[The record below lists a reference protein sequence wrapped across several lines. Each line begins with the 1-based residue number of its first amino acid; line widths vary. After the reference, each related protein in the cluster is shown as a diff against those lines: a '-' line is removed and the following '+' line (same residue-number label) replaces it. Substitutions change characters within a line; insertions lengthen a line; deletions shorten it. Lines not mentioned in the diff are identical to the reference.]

1 MVDIQKY
8 GVQHIGEIYT
18 PNTKIDANGIDISNT
33 SNNSKFVAS
42 KEKVGVYKNQEVIF
56 DVNNETT
63 TMKNLIVRDVEGS
76 IVQIG
81 KIENA
86 ANYEETSILDN
97 TSSAQVIVGITTGP
111 KFEMLFKV
119 ELAMS
124 VVIILLLLLDIKQ
137 VSIIRKK
144 K

>member
-1 MVDIQKY
+1 MVVIRKY

-42 KEKVGVYKNQEVIF
+42 NEKVGVYKNQEVIF

-81 KIENA
+81 KIRE
-86 ANYEETSILDN
+86 
-97 TSSAQVIVGITTGP
+97 IVRTNGVDYIY
-111 KFEMLFKV
+111 V
-119 ELAMS
+119 
-124 VVIILLLLLDIKQ
+124 D
-137 VSIIRKK
+137 
-144 K
+144 

>member
-1 MVDIQKY
+1 MVDTQKY

-42 KEKVGVYKNQEVIF
+42 NEKVGVYKNQEVIF

-81 KIENA
+81 KIRE
-86 ANYEETSILDN
+86 
-97 TSSAQVIVGITTGP
+97 IVRTNGVDYIY
-111 KFEMLFKV
+111 V
-119 ELAMS
+119 
-124 VVIILLLLLDIKQ
+124 D
-137 VSIIRKK
+137 
-144 K
+144 

>member
-1 MVDIQKY
+1 MVAILKY

-42 KEKVGVYKNQEVIF
+42 NEKVGVYKNQEVIF

-81 KIENA
+81 KIRE
-86 ANYEETSILDN
+86 
-97 TSSAQVIVGITTGP
+97 IVRTNGVDYIY
-111 KFEMLFKV
+111 V
-119 ELAMS
+119 
-124 VVIILLLLLDIKQ
+124 D
-137 VSIIRKK
+137 
-144 K
+144 

>member
-42 KEKVGVYKNQEVIF
+42 NEKMGVYKNQEVIF
-56 DVNNETT
+56 DVSNETT

-81 KIENA
+81 KIRE
-86 ANYEETSILDN
+86 
-97 TSSAQVIVGITTGP
+97 IVRTNGVDYIY
-111 KFEMLFKV
+111 V
-119 ELAMS
+119 
-124 VVIILLLLLDIKQ
+124 D
-137 VSIIRKK
+137 
-144 K
+144 

>member
-42 KEKVGVYKNQEVIF
+42 NEKVGVYKNQEVIF

-81 KIENA
+81 KIRE
-86 ANYEETSILDN
+86 
-97 TSSAQVIVGITTGP
+97 IVRTNGVDYIY
-111 KFEMLFKV
+111 V
-119 ELAMS
+119 
-124 VVIILLLLLDIKQ
+124 D
-137 VSIIRKK
+137 
-144 K
+144 

>member
-18 PNTKIDANGIDISNT
+18 ANTKIDANGIDISNT

-42 KEKVGVYKNQEVIF
+42 NEKMGVYKNQEVIF
-56 DVNNETT
+56 DVSNETT

-81 KIENA
+81 KIRE
-86 ANYEETSILDN
+86 
-97 TSSAQVIVGITTGP
+97 IVRTNGVDYIY
-111 KFEMLFKV
+111 V
-119 ELAMS
+119 
-124 VVIILLLLLDIKQ
+124 D
-137 VSIIRKK
+137 
-144 K
+144 

>member
-18 PNTKIDANGIDISNT
+18 ANTKIDANGIDISNT

-42 KEKVGVYKNQEVIF
+42 NEKVGVYKNQEVIF

-81 KIENA
+81 KIRE
-86 ANYEETSILDN
+86 
-97 TSSAQVIVGITTGP
+97 IVRTNGVDYIY
-111 KFEMLFKV
+111 V
-119 ELAMS
+119 
-124 VVIILLLLLDIKQ
+124 D
-137 VSIIRKK
+137 
-144 K
+144 

>member
-42 KEKVGVYKNQEVIF
+42 NEKMGVYKNKEVIF
-56 DVNNETT
+56 DVSNETT

-81 KIENA
+81 KIRE
-86 ANYEETSILDN
+86 
-97 TSSAQVIVGITTGP
+97 IVRTNGVDYIY
-111 KFEMLFKV
+111 V
-119 ELAMS
+119 
-124 VVIILLLLLDIKQ
+124 D
-137 VSIIRKK
+137 
-144 K
+144 

>member
-42 KEKVGVYKNQEVIF
+42 NEKVGVYKNQEVIF

-63 TMKNLIVRDVEGS
+63 TMKNLIIRDVEGS

-81 KIENA
+81 KIRE
-86 ANYEETSILDN
+86 
-97 TSSAQVIVGITTGP
+97 IVRTNGVDYIY
-111 KFEMLFKV
+111 V
-119 ELAMS
+119 
-124 VVIILLLLLDIKQ
+124 D
-137 VSIIRKK
+137 
-144 K
+144 

>member
-42 KEKVGVYKNQEVIF
+42 NEKVGVYKNQEVIF

-81 KIENA
+81 KIREIVR
-86 ANYEETSILDN
+86 ANGVDYIYVD
-97 TSSAQVIVGITTGP
+97 
-111 KFEMLFKV
+111 
-119 ELAMS
+119 
-124 VVIILLLLLDIKQ
+124 
-137 VSIIRKK
+137 
-144 K
+144 

>member
-18 PNTKIDANGIDISNT
+18 ANTKIDANGIDISNT

-42 KEKVGVYKNQEVIF
+42 NEKMGVYKNQEVIF

-81 KIENA
+81 KIRE
-86 ANYEETSILDN
+86 
-97 TSSAQVIVGITTGP
+97 IVRTNGVDYIY
-111 KFEMLFKV
+111 V
-119 ELAMS
+119 
-124 VVIILLLLLDIKQ
+124 D
-137 VSIIRKK
+137 
-144 K
+144 